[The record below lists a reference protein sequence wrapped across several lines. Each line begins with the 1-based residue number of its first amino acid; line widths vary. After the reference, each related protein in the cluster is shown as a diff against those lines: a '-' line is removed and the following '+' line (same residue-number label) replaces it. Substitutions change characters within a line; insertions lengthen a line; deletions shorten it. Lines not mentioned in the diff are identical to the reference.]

1 MFTNLKKVLEEKHIN
16 NTTLA
21 KILGVDAKSI
31 FNKLSGTTEWKLS
44 EIRKIQELCPE
55 YSMEWLFSAEE
66 QLPA

>member
-55 YSMEWLFSAEE
+55 YSMEWLFAVEE

>member
-55 YSMEWLFSAEE
+55 YSMEWLFAAEE
-66 QLPA
+66 QLLA

>member
-31 FNKLSGTTEWKLS
+31 FNKLSRTTEWKLS

-55 YSMEWLFSAEE
+55 YSMEWLFATEE
-66 QLPA
+66 QLLA

>member
-31 FNKLSGTTEWKLS
+31 FNKLSGMTEWKLS

-55 YSMEWLFSAEE
+55 YSMEWLFATEE

>member
-55 YSMEWLFSAEE
+55 YSMEWLFAAEE